1 MNSQEIFNNLRVV
14 VDHDYIIDM
23 IEEIKAASNNS
34 EEELS
39 SLLNKDKSQVEELNK
54 VDALHFFEGILPIS
68 VINND
73 IEFAYSLIKD
83 TSISLEEF
91 KEAIANNNEDVIF
104 KFKEG
109 LKELIIKDNSIVVD
123 SNQIYL
129 DVEELKDDKS
139 KIHEIVINASAKNYS
154 SILADLYTRIIEDK
168 VPFKMDVRLPIDLK
182 KGYMDPIKISVS
194 SLYFDRMLSIVS
206 DITYD
211 HKDEILPP
219 SCIVESIEGGLYGY
233 APYDVEKDVRP
244 INIVLDVINK
254 TIDETI
260 KDFVDTHPNVLRV
273 VNNKWKNKMD
283 NLDVIRTDYPDIFEN
298 MINNILTYLE
308 QYDIDLTN
316 LYTIPRLTLYSSDLD
331 LLNNFVSTL
340 PNEVEN
346 IEQPVNEVDNNITQE
361 TPTEEPTHSI
371 NDLITNEVAIDSTI
385 PEAWIDP
392 SHPQEDVNWE
402 TQPVEEETVEPIP
415 QEIVDEMVKEDE
427 KVNQANTFDVNYP
440 VFGEAPIKPVD
451 EPAPTPVVEVVGNPV
466 EPTLDTAT
474 EEVEP
479 IPQEIVNEMVK
490 QDEQMDQ
497 TQILNVNY
505 PVFGE
510 APVEPIDE
518 PAPTPVVEVVGNPVE
533 PTLDVADEE
542 QDEKVFNTGA
552 YPVTDIQTKPLDD
565 ITPSEAESIANAPQ
579 RGETQSAPEMAETL
593 GIFKD
598 VISVEDA
605 LTDITNEEGET
616 VTIIDY
622 LKKHNAEEL
631 LNKIVNSD
639 VQDNMPGKDFLSVV
653 IIPMLKEGYQY
664 NDIITM
670 HSEGMEDIAP
680 AKKEGFFSKLFKSK
694 KK

>member
-23 IEEIKAASNNS
+23 LEEIKAASNNS

-54 VDALHFFEGILPIS
+54 VDVLHFFEGILPIS

-123 SNQIYL
+123 SNQIYP

-254 TIDETI
+254 TIDETT

-298 MINNILTYLE
+298 MVDNILTYLE

-371 NDLITNEVAIDSTI
+371 NDLITNEVAIDSAI
-385 PEAWIDP
+385 PEAWVDP

-427 KVNQANTFDVNYP
+427 KVNQPNPFDVNYP
-440 VFGEAPIKPVD
+440 VFGEAPIQPV
-451 EPAPTPVVEVVGNPV
+451 
-466 EPTLDTAT
+466 
-474 EEVEP
+474 
-479 IPQEIVNEMVK
+479 
-490 QDEQMDQ
+490 
-497 TQILNVNY
+497 
-505 PVFGE
+505 
-510 APVEPIDE
+510 DE

-653 IIPMLKEGYQY
+653 IVPMLKEGYQY